1 MVRPKS
7 SVAMLDVVMANPCAP
22 TLDIADE
29 LLAWAQQLSGL
40 AEWVLSACN
49 TAASDGTPGAEG
61 MSRLAKAFF

>member
-1 MVRPKS
+1 
-7 SVAMLDVVMANPCAP
+7 MANPCAP